1 MTTRVIQVIIENE
14 ENPGV
19 RFLGRERTPF
29 CRYGNLCYCH
39 FFVLWSF
46 WLGIYFYKIN
56 FLLEEL
62 MKQREN
68 QKSHPSF
75 LRKKEKSTVEFVKP
89 NDFKERF
96 EKAEKIEDVLDN

>member
-1 MTTRVIQVIIENE
+1 MKKILVSVFSEESGHLFVDMETYAIVI
-14 ENPGV
+14 
-19 RFLGRERTPF
+19 
-29 CRYGNLCYCH
+29 